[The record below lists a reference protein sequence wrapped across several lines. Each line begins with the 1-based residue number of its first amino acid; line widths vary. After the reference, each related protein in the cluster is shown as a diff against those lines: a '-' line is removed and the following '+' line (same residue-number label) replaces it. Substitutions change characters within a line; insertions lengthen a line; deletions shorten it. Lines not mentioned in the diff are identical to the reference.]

1 MVGVHLEVG
10 VVDRAVAHQE
20 AEVRQ
25 VVVETLTTTV
35 ETEVIETGQK
45 ETLKIRS
52 EPNAY
57 DVDGMTTKPVIQ
69 TVQRLRSS
77 VICVFPSHI
86 ITRTVT

>member
-10 VVDRAVAHQE
+10 VVDRVVGHQE

-45 ETLKIRS
+45 ETLKIR
-52 EPNAY
+52 
-57 DVDGMTTKPVIQ
+57 
-69 TVQRLRSS
+69 
-77 VICVFPSHI
+77 
-86 ITRTVT
+86 